1 MENQKSSSKQIML
14 NHGLQ
19 LGVVSVLLSVSIYA
33 MGKIYDQGIWVM
45 LISFTIMAVII
56 FLGLQKFRNSNNGLL
71 SLGEALKIG
80 LGISLVGAI
89 VSIIYTQIFLNFIEP
104 DFMVNMMKVA
114 EQKMLESNPNL
125 TDDQIETALSIQKTF
140 SKPIIGIAMAIIGS
154 LFFGF
159 IISLIEGL
167 ILKKT
172 DEDISSI

>member
-1 MENQKSSSKQIML
+1 ML
-14 NHGLQ
+14 NHGLL

-33 MGKIYDQGIWVM
+33 MGKIYDQDIWVM
-45 LISFTIMAVII
+45 LISFAIMAVII
-56 FLGLQKFRNSNNGLL
+56 FLGLQKFRTGNNGLL

-89 VSIIYTQIFLNFIEP
+89 VSIIYNQIFLNFIEP
-104 DFMVNMMKVA
+104 DFMVNMMKVT

-125 TDDQIETALSIQKTF
+125 TDDQIETALSITKMF

>member
-14 NHGLQ
+14 NQGLL

-45 LISFTIMAVII
+45 LVSFAIMAVII
-56 FLGLQKFRNSNNGLL
+56 FMGLKKFRDGNGGLL

-80 LGISLVGAI
+80 LGISLVGAV
-89 VSIIYTQIFLNFIEP
+89 VSIIYNQIFINFIEP
-104 DFMVNMMKVA
+104 DFMANMMDVA
-114 EQKMLESNPNL
+114 EAKMLESNPNM

-140 SKPIIGIAMAIIGS
+140 SKPIIGIAMGIIGS

-167 ILKKT
+167 ILKRT